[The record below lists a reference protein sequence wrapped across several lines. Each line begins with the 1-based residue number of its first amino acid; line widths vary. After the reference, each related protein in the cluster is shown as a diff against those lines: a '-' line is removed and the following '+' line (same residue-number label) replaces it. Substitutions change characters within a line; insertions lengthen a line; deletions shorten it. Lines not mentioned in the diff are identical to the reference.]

1 MNDEDIFCYNHA
13 ENLLSVP
20 FQPFKIFMNPE
31 NGRVYHPAPEKTG
44 SIGLIMSKLAIE
56 FSKTFVFEEENESPT
71 HIYWNG
77 IKHRLL
83 NDWYYK
89 VNSN

>member
-1 MNDEDIFCYNHA
+1 MNDEDIFCHNHA

-31 NGRVYHPAPEKTG
+31 NGRIYHPAPEKTG
-44 SIGLIMSKLAIE
+44 SVGLIMSKLAIE
-56 FSKTFVFEEENESPT
+56 FSKSFIFEEGNQSPT
-71 HIYWNG
+71 HFYWNG
-77 IKHRLL
+77 IKHRLF
-83 NDWYYK
+83 NDWYHK